1 MTSRKSD
8 TTDYMAAAG
17 CFCLA
22 SRQAARKSLPGCYDS
37 LMQESGIR
45 ATQFTILSQLML
57 RGEMP
62 VGKLAGFLG
71 MERTTLTRNLALLET
86 QKWISTRPGEDPRA
100 RMIAI
105 TAQGRGIVRR
115 SFPYW
120 AKAQAEAGKLL
131 GADGQAA
138 LKSAGF
144 SKSGVNGTGRFARH
158 LRNLIRVITPKR
170 RLRCSN

>member
-1 MTSRKSD
+1 MGESGRASHILEHRFGVIVQSNRCIYTQRMAQTGSD
-8 TTDYMAAAG
+8 SNDYMATAG

-22 SRQAARKSLPGCYDS
+22 SRQAARKITRLYDS
-37 LMQESGIR
+37 GMQQSGIR

-71 MERTTLTRNLALLET
+71 LERTTLTRNLAPLEAER
-86 QKWISTRPGEDPRA
+86 WISTKPGEDPRA

-105 TAQGRGIVRR
+105 TSQGRGMVRR
-115 SFPYW
+115 AFPYW
-120 AKAQAEAGKLL
+120 SKAQAQVGKML

-138 LKSAGF
+138 LKLLDSRSLG
-144 SKSGVNGTGRFARH
+144 
-158 LRNLIRVITPKR
+158 
-170 RLRCSN
+170 